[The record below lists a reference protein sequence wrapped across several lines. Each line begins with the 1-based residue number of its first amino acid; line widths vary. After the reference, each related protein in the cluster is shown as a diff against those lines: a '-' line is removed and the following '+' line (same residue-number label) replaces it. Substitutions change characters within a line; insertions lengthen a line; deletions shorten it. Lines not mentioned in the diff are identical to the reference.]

1 MLSCPH
7 DVDMFTWGR
16 IVLSSPKRAHVDWN
30 WPISRE
36 KNLKID
42 WSVKMAYYGS
52 CRLLMMGSCL
62 RKQLPVFCS
71 FRPDSEADKKLLFSS
86 GFQLYFTGATE
97 NYSGA
102 FRPQMYLCNYWE
114 SSAKSCGYPP
124 PTGWLFLVYP
134 EDETLCV
141 INQFRNTVR
150 KPKSFEAIE
159 VLITS

>member
-1 MLSCPH
+1 
-7 DVDMFTWGR
+7 
-16 IVLSSPKRAHVDWN
+16 
-30 WPISRE
+30 
-36 KNLKID
+36 
-42 WSVKMAYYGS
+42 MAYYGS

-159 VLITS
+159 VNYFLAISNLVAQQAKTPYPGGARWSWNLLVLMCLRLQHTVLILRQPPSL